1 MRPDPSGASSSRSQ
15 SLQGEAGSFGGAR
28 PKNASNQ
35 SLASTPAS
43 SSNPP
48 LVLPF
53 SPVYSPYQDDPFAP
67 SPWGFYS
74 PQTRNPEWDPLQFP
88 CLEPIQETP
97 PPPGE
102 ESVQLPGVGEAAETS
117 LTLLRGAGLDLTVP
131 QLGFEPGLVEVLLV
145 NGHLTDSHTSQQLAL
160 NHADTT
166 CRMDLAQWQEDAQRN
181 YEQAI
186 HVPKVNITL
195 QFILYIQIN
204 HYLNFYIVSL
214 SNLYLLPYNAYYI
227 YQLLNNNKVVF
238 YPFEITFIL

>member
-1 MRPDPSGASSSRSQ
+1 LPFEYRLKSRHWSAPEMRPDPSGASSSRSQ

-48 LVLPF
+48 FVLPF

-97 PPPGE
+97 PASRGGE
-102 ESVQLPGVGEAAETS
+102 FAVAVVLGR
-117 LTLLRGAGLDLTVP
+117 LLRP
-131 QLGFEPGLVEVLLV
+131 P
-145 NGHLTDSHTSQQLAL
+145 
-160 NHADTT
+160 
-166 CRMDLAQWQEDAQRN
+166 
-181 YEQAI
+181 
-186 HVPKVNITL
+186 
-195 QFILYIQIN
+195 
-204 HYLNFYIVSL
+204 
-214 SNLYLLPYNAYYI
+214 
-227 YQLLNNNKVVF
+227 
-238 YPFEITFIL
+238 